1 MRLVRFALW
10 PAGAALGIFVE
21 QAYFGWGDARHW
33 IPDLVTGWS
42 LIACGLVGWSRRPE
56 SRSGALMAA
65 TGFAWF
71 AGNFATADL
80 GPLDWLAAHALYL
93 YRGPLFHL
101 VLSYPRGRLAGRIE
115 RAAVAVGYVA
125 AIVTPAWR
133 SGTTTIVLASLL
145 VGVAGRS
152 YLRAAGRERRERL
165 AALQATA
172 FLGAVLAADA
182 LVRLA
187 VSTPDAKDAT
197 LLANE
202 AALVALAVSLLAGL
216 LRWPWERAEVTDF
229 VVELGEARS
238 GTLRDAL
245 ARALGDPTLELG
257 YWLPESGAYVDAAG
271 YRLELPPAGSARAV
285 TRVERDGQAVA
296 VLVHDP
302 VVLDDPGL
310 VEAVTAAARLA
321 ASNARLQAEVR
332 AQVSELQES
341 RRRLVRAGDEER
353 RRLEERLR
361 EGAEQRLV
369 ALGHVLERASGN
381 TGGRRIAGI
390 ERASDQLARTLADL
404 RDLAGG
410 LHPRTLT
417 EQGLEAALVSLAR
430 RSPVPVELAVPVERR
445 LPAEVEAA
453 AYFICSEALANVAK
467 YASASRV
474 VVRVTADE
482 RAALVEIVDDGVG
495 GADPEHGSGLRGLAD
510 RAEALGGAFRLES
523 PPGGGTRLSAELPL
537 HGEAPSG
544 DGSHRRADPSPRLA

>member
-1 MRLVRFALW
+1 MRLFRFALW
-10 PAGAALGIFVE
+10 PSGAALGILAE
-21 QAYFGWGDARHW
+21 QIYFGLGDARHW
-33 IPDLVTGWS
+33 MPDLVTGWS
-42 LIACGLVGWSRRPE
+42 LIACGLIGWSRRPD

-71 AGNFATADL
+71 AGNFTTAGL

-93 YRGPLFHL
+93 YRGPLVHL

-115 RAAVAVGYVA
+115 RAAVAAGYVA
-125 AIVTPAWR
+125 AFVTPAWR
-133 SGTTTIVLASLL
+133 SWSATIVLASLL

-172 FLGAVLAADA
+172 FLGVVLAADA
-182 LVRLA
+182 LIRIA
-187 VSTPDAKDAT
+187 VSAPEAKDAT

-202 AALVALAVSLLAGL
+202 AALVALAVSLLVGL

-257 YWLPESGAYVDAAG
+257 YWLPASGAYVDAAG
-271 YRLELPPAGSARAV
+271 HRLELPAAGSDRGA

-296 VLVHDP
+296 VLLHDP
-302 VVLDDPGL
+302 AVLDDPGL
-310 VEAVTAAARLA
+310 VEAVAAAARLA

-353 RRLEERLR
+353 RRLEQRLR
-361 EGAEQRLV
+361 DGAERRLV
-369 ALGHVLERASGN
+369 ALEHVLELVSGN
-381 TGGRRIAGI
+381 TSRTRTAEI
-390 ERASDQLARTLADL
+390 ERARAQLARTLADL

-410 LHPRTLT
+410 LHQRALA
-417 EQGLEAALVSLAR
+417 EKGLAAALASLAR
-430 RSPVPVELAVPVERR
+430 RSPVPVELAVLAGP
-445 LPAEVEAA
+445 LSAEVEAA
-453 AYFICSEALANVAK
+453 AYFVCSEALANAAK

-474 VVRVTADE
+474 VVRVTADD

-495 GADPEHGSGLRGLAD
+495 GADPAQGSGLRGLAD
-510 RAEALGGAFRLES
+510 RVEALDGALRLES
-523 PPGGGTRLSAELPL
+523 PPGDGTCLAAELPL
-537 HGEAPSG
+537 
-544 DGSHRRADPSPRLA
+544 RREGP

>member
-10 PAGAALGIFVE
+10 PAGAALGILAE
-21 QAYFGWGDARHW
+21 QLYFGWGDARHW
-33 IPDLVTGWS
+33 VPDLVTGWS
-42 LIACGLVGWSRRPE
+42 LILFGLIGWSRRPE
-56 SRSGALMAA
+56 SRSGPLMAA

-115 RAAVAVGYVA
+115 RAAVAVGYLA

-145 VGVAGRS
+145 LGVAGRS
-152 YLRAAGRERRERL
+152 YLRSAGRERRERL

-202 AALVALAVSLLAGL
+202 AALVVLAVSLLAGL

-257 YWLPESGAYVDAAG
+257 YWLPESDAYVDVAG
-271 YRLELPPAGSARAV
+271 QPLELPAAGSDRAV

-302 VVLDDPGL
+302 AVLDDPGL
-310 VEAVTAAARLA
+310 VEAVAAAARLA

-341 RRRLVRAGDEER
+341 RRRLVWAGDEER
-353 RRLEERLR
+353 RRLEQRLHEAAER
-361 EGAEQRLV
+361 RLV
-369 ALGHVLERASGN
+369 ALGHALERVSGN
-381 TGGRRIAGI
+381 TSRTRTADI
-390 ERASDQLARTLADL
+390 ERARGQLARTLADL
-404 RDLAGG
+404 HDLAGG
-410 LHPRTLT
+410 LHPRALT
-417 EQGLEAALVSLAR
+417 EQGLAAALASLAR
-430 RSPVPVELAVPVERR
+430 RSPVPVELAVPAER

-453 AYFICSEALANVAK
+453 AYFVCSEALANVAK
-467 YASASRV
+467 YASASRA
-474 VVRVTADE
+474 VVRVAADD

-495 GADPEHGSGLRGLAD
+495 GADPAQGSGLRGLAD
-510 RAEALGGAFRLES
+510 RVEALGGQLRLES
-523 PPGGGTRLSAELPL
+523 PPGGGTRLSAELLL

-544 DGSHRRADPSPRLA
+544 DGSHRRADPPPRLG

>member
-1 MRLVRFALW
+1 
-10 PAGAALGIFVE
+10 
-21 QAYFGWGDARHW
+21 
-33 IPDLVTGWS
+33 
-42 LIACGLVGWSRRPE
+42 
-56 SRSGALMAA
+56 MAA

-93 YRGPLFHL
+93 YRGPLVHL
-101 VLSYPRGRLAGRIE
+101 VLSYPRGRLAGRVE

-133 SGTTTIVLASLL
+133 SGTATIVLASLL

-172 FLGAVLAADA
+172 FLGAVLAGDA

-202 AALVALAVSLLAGL
+202 AALVVLAVSLLAGL

-257 YWLPESGAYVDAAG
+257 YWLPETGAYVDVAG
-271 YRLELPPAGSARAV
+271 RPLELPATGSDRAV

-296 VLVHDP
+296 LLVHDP
-302 VVLDDPGL
+302 AVLDDPGL
-310 VEAVTAAARLA
+310 VEAVAAAARLA

-353 RRLEERLR
+353 RRLEQRLR
-361 EGAEQRLV
+361 DGAERRLV
-369 ALGHVLERASGN
+369 ALGHVLERVVGKRESQQDRGN
-381 TGGRRIAGI
+381 
-390 ERASDQLARTLADL
+390 RACQGSAR
-404 RDLAGG
+404 
-410 LHPRTLT
+410 PR
-417 EQGLEAALVSLAR
+417 AC
-430 RSPVPVELAVPVERR
+430 RSPRPRR
-445 LPAEVEAA
+445 GPPPA
-453 AYFICSEALANVAK
+453 
-467 YASASRV
+467 
-474 VVRVTADE
+474 
-482 RAALVEIVDDGVG
+482 G
-495 GADPEHGSGLRGLAD
+495 AD
-510 RAEALGGAFRLES
+510 RARTRGRACFARAEKPGARRAGGAGRA
-523 PPGGGTRLSAELPL
+523 PPGGGRGCRLLRLLGGTRERRQVRVCLTCGRARDCGRSARRWSRSSTTVSAARIPHRALASAGWRTESRRSVAPSASKARPASE
-537 HGEAPSG
+537 HASPPRFPSAVSRAKPSG
-544 DGSHRRADPSPRLA
+544 DVSHRRADPPPRLA

>member
-10 PAGAALGIFVE
+10 PAGAALGILAE

-56 SRSGALMAA
+56 SRSGPLMAA

-71 AGNFATADL
+71 AGNFVTADL

-133 SGTTTIVLASLL
+133 SGTTTLVLASLL

-165 AALQATA
+165 AAFQATA
-172 FLGAVLAADA
+172 FLGAVLAGDA

-187 VSTPDAKDAT
+187 VSTPEAKDAT

-216 LRWPWERAEVTDF
+216 LGWPWERAEVTDF

-257 YWLPESGAYVDAAG
+257 YWLPESGAYVDVAG
-271 YRLELPPAGSARAV
+271 HPLELPPAGSARSV

-302 VVLDDPGL
+302 AVLDDPGL

-321 ASNARLQAEVR
+321 ASNAHLQAEVR

-341 RRRLVRAGDEER
+341 RRRLVWAGDEER
-353 RRLEERLR
+353 RRLEQRLH
-361 EGAEQRLV
+361 EGAERRLV
-369 ALGHVLERASGN
+369 ALGHVLERVSGN
-381 TGGRRIAGI
+381 TSRTRTAEI
-390 ERASDQLARTLADL
+390 ERARGQLVRTLADL
-404 RDLAGG
+404 HDLAGG
-410 LHPRTLT
+410 LHPRALT
-417 EQGLEAALVSLAR
+417 EHGLAAALASLAR
-430 RSPVPVELAVPVERR
+430 RSPVPVELAVPAER

-467 YASASRV
+467 YASASGA
-474 VVRVTADE
+474 VVRVTADD

-495 GADPEHGSGLRGLAD
+495 GADPAQGSGLRGLAD
-510 RAEALGGAFRLES
+510 RVEALDGALRLES
-523 PPGGGTRLSAELPL
+523 PSDGGTRLSAELPL

-544 DGSHRRADPSPRLA
+544 DGSHRRADPPPRLA

>member
-1 MRLVRFALW
+1 MRLFRFALW
-10 PAGAALGIFVE
+10 PAGAALGILAE
-21 QAYFGWGDARHW
+21 RLYFGWGDARHW

-65 TGFAWF
+65 SGFAWF

-133 SGTTTIVLASLL
+133 SGTTTLVLASLL

-165 AALQATA
+165 AAFQATA
-172 FLGAVLAADA
+172 FLGAVLAGDA

-187 VSTPDAKDAT
+187 VSTPEAKDAT

-216 LRWPWERAEVTDF
+216 LGWPWERAEVTDF
-229 VVELGEARS
+229 VVELGESRS

-257 YWLPESGAYVDAAG
+257 YWLPESGAYVDVAG
-271 YRLELPPAGSARAV
+271 HPLELPPAGSDRAV

-302 VVLDDPGL
+302 AVLDDPGL
-310 VEAVTAAARLA
+310 VEAAAAAARLA
-321 ASNARLQAEVR
+321 ASNAHLQAEVR

-353 RRLEERLR
+353 RRLEQRLHQ
-361 EGAEQRLV
+361 GAERRLV
-369 ALGHVLERASGN
+369 ALGHVLERVSGN
-381 TGGRRIAGI
+381 TSRSRTAEI
-390 ERASDQLARTLADL
+390 ERAKGQLARTLADL
-404 RDLAGG
+404 HDLAGG
-410 LHPRTLT
+410 LHPRALT
-417 EQGLEAALVSLAR
+417 EQGLAAALASLAR
-430 RSPVPVELAVPVERR
+430 RSPVPVELAVPAER
-445 LPAEVEAA
+445 LPAEAEAA

-474 VVRVTADE
+474 VVRVTADDH
-482 RAALVEIVDDGVG
+482 AALVEIVDDGVG
-495 GADPEHGSGLRGLAD
+495 GADPAQGSGLRGLAD
-510 RAEALGGAFRLES
+510 RVEALGGALRLES
-523 PPGGGTRLSAELPL
+523 PPDGGTRLAAELPL
-537 HGEAPSG
+537 HGEAPSR
-544 DGSHRRADPSPRLA
+544 DGSHRRADPPPRLA

>member
-1 MRLVRFALW
+1 MRVFRFALW
-10 PAGAALGIFVE
+10 PAGAALGILAE
-21 QAYFGWGDARHW
+21 QVYFGWGDARHW
-33 IPDLVTGWS
+33 VPDLVTGWS
-42 LIACGLVGWSRRPE
+42 LIACGLFGWWRRSD

-65 TGFAWF
+65 TGFMWSS
-71 AGNFATADL
+71 GNFATAGL
-80 GPLDWLAAHALYL
+80 GPLDWLAAHAIYF

-101 VLSYPRGRLAGRIE
+101 VLSYPRGRLAGRLE
-115 RAAVAVGYVA
+115 RTAVALGYVA

-145 VGVAGRS
+145 VGVAGRN

-187 VSTPDAKDAT
+187 VPTPEAKDDT
-197 LLANE
+197 LLAIE
-202 AALVALAVSLLAGL
+202 AALVALAVGLLAGL
-216 LRWPWERAEVTDF
+216 FRWSWERAEVTDF

-245 ARALGDPTLELG
+245 ARALGDPTLEIG
-257 YWLPESGAYVDAAG
+257 YWLPETGAYVDAAG
-271 YRLELPPAGSARAV
+271 RPLDLPAADSARAG
-285 TRVERDGQAVA
+285 TRVERDRQPVA

-302 VVLDDPGL
+302 AVLDDPGL
-310 VEAVTAAARLA
+310 VEAVAAAARLA

-332 AQVSELQES
+332 AQVSELQAS

-353 RRLEERLR
+353 RRLEQRLH
-361 EGAEQRLV
+361 EGAERRLV
-369 ALGHVLERASGN
+369 ALVAVLERATRNG
-381 TGGRRIAGI
+381 IADI
-390 ERASDQLARTLADL
+390 ERARGQLDRTLADL
-404 RDLAGG
+404 EDLAGG

-417 EQGLEAALVSLAR
+417 ENGLAVALASLAH
-430 RSPVPVELAVPVERR
+430 RSLVPVELTVRAER
-445 LPAEVEAA
+445 LPAEVGGA

-474 VVRVTADE
+474 VVSVTKDN

-495 GADPEHGSGLRGLAD
+495 GADPAQGSGLRGLAD
-510 RAEALGGAFRLES
+510 RVEALGGVLHLES
-523 PPGGGTRLSAELPL
+523 APGSGTRLTAEIPL
-537 HGEAPSG
+537 QGEAASA
-544 DGSHRRADPSPRLA
+544 DSSHRRADPPPRLA

>member
-10 PAGAALGIFVE
+10 PAGAALGILAE
-21 QAYFGWGDARHW
+21 QVYFGWGDARHW
-33 IPDLVTGWS
+33 VPDLVTGWS

-56 SRSGALMAA
+56 SRSGPLMAA

-101 VLSYPRGRLAGRIE
+101 VLSYPRGRLAGRVE

-133 SGTTTIVLASLL
+133 SGTTTLVLASLL

-165 AALQATA
+165 AAFQATA
-172 FLGAVLAADA
+172 FLGAVLAGDA

-187 VSTPDAKDAT
+187 VSTPEAKDAT

-202 AALVALAVSLLAGL
+202 AALVALAVSLLGGL
-216 LRWPWERAEVTDF
+216 LGWPWERAEVTDF
-229 VVELGEARS
+229 VVELGESRS

-257 YWLPESGAYVDAAG
+257 YWLPESGAYVDVAG
-271 YRLELPPAGSARAV
+271 HPLELPPAGSDRAV
-285 TRVERDGQAVA
+285 TRVKRDGQAVA

-302 VVLDDPGL
+302 AVLDDPGL
-310 VEAVTAAARLA
+310 VEAVAAAARLA
-321 ASNARLQAEVR
+321 ASNAHLQAEVR

-353 RRLEERLR
+353 RRLEQRLHQ
-361 EGAEQRLV
+361 GAERRLV
-369 ALGHVLERASGN
+369 ALGHVLERVSGN
-381 TGGRRIAGI
+381 TSRSRTAEI
-390 ERASDQLARTLADL
+390 ERARGQLARTLADL
-404 RDLAGG
+404 HDLAGG
-410 LHPRTLT
+410 LHPRALN
-417 EQGLEAALVSLAR
+417 EQGLAAALASLAR
-430 RSPVPVELAVPVERR
+430 RSPVPVELAVPAER

-474 VVRVTADE
+474 VVRVTADDH
-482 RAALVEIVDDGVG
+482 AALVEIVDDGVG
-495 GADPEHGSGLRGLAD
+495 GADPAQGSGLRGLAD
-510 RAEALGGAFRLES
+510 RVEALGGALRLES
-523 PPGGGTRLSAELPL
+523 PPDGGTRLAAELPL
-537 HGEAPSG
+537 HGEAPSR
-544 DGSHRRADPSPRLA
+544 DGSHRRADPPPRLA

>member
-1 MRLVRFALW
+1 MRLFRFALW
-10 PAGAALGIFVE
+10 PAGAALGILAE

-71 AGNFATADL
+71 AGNFATVGP
-80 GPLDWLAAHALYL
+80 GPLDWLAAHGLYL

-101 VLSYPRGRLAGRIE
+101 VLSYPRGRLAGRVE
-115 RAAVAVGYVA
+115 RSAVAVGYVA
-125 AIVTPAWR
+125 AIVTPASR
-133 SGTTTIVLASLL
+133 NGTATIVLASLL

-152 YLRAAGRERRERL
+152 YLRSAGRERRERL

-172 FLGAVLAADA
+172 FLGAVLAGDA

-187 VSTPDAKDAT
+187 VSTPEAKDAT

-202 AALVALAVSLLAGL
+202 AALVALAVSLLVGL

-257 YWLPESGAYVDAAG
+257 YWLPESGAYVDGAG
-271 YRLELPPAGSARAV
+271 RSLELPATGSARSV

-302 VVLDDPGL
+302 AVLDDPGL
-310 VEAVTAAARLA
+310 VEAVAAAARLA

-341 RRRLVRAGDEER
+341 RRRLVQAGDEER
-353 RRLEERLR
+353 RRLEQRLR
-361 EGAEQRLV
+361 EGAERRLV
-369 ALGHVLERASGN
+369 ALDHVLERASGN
-381 TGGRRIAGI
+381 TSRSRTAEI
-390 ERASDQLARTLADL
+390 ERASGQLARALVDL
-404 RDLAGG
+404 HDLARG
-410 LHPRTLT
+410 LHPRALT
-417 EQGLEAALVSLAR
+417 EQGLAAALASLVQ
-430 RSPVPVELAVPVERR
+430 RSPVPVELTVPAGR

-467 YASASRV
+467 YASPSRV
-474 VVRVTADE
+474 VVRVTADG
-482 RAALVEIVDDGVG
+482 RAALVEIFDDGVG
-495 GADPEHGSGLRGLAD
+495 GADPAQGSGLRGLAD
-510 RAEALGGAFRLES
+510 RVEALGGALRLES

-544 DGSHRRADPSPRLA
+544 DGSHRRADPPPRLA

>member
-1 MRLVRFALW
+1 MRLFRFALW
-10 PAGAALGIFVE
+10 PAGAAFGILAE
-21 QAYFGWGDARHW
+21 QVYFGWGDARHW

-42 LIACGLVGWSRRPE
+42 LIASGLVGWSRRPE
-56 SRSGALMAA
+56 SRSGPLMAA

-80 GPLDWLAAHALYL
+80 GPLNWLAAHALYL

-115 RAAVAVGYVA
+115 QSAVALGYVA

-165 AALQATA
+165 AAFQATA
-172 FLGAVLAADA
+172 FLGAVLAGDA
-182 LVRLA
+182 FVRLA
-187 VSTPDAKDAT
+187 VSTPEAKDAT
-197 LLANE
+197 LFANE

-257 YWLPESGAYVDAAG
+257 YWFLESGAYVDAAG
-271 YRLELPPAGSARAV
+271 HRVELPAAGSGRGV

-302 VVLDDPGL
+302 AVLDDPGL
-310 VEAVTAAARLA
+310 VEAVAAAARLA

-353 RRLEERLR
+353 RRLEQRLH
-361 EGAEQRLV
+361 EGAERRLV
-369 ALGHVLERASGN
+369 ALGQVLERASGN
-381 TGGRRIAGI
+381 TSRTRTAEI
-390 ERASDQLARTLADL
+390 ERASRQLARALADL
-404 RDLAGG
+404 HDLARG

-417 EQGLEAALVSLAR
+417 EQGLEAALASLAR
-430 RSPVPVELAVPVERR
+430 RSAVPVELAVPAER

-467 YASASRV
+467 YASPSRV
-474 VVRVTADE
+474 VVRVTADG
-482 RAALVEIVDDGVG
+482 RAALVEIFDDGVG
-495 GADPEHGSGLRGLAD
+495 GADPAQGSGLRGLAD
-510 RAEALGGAFRLES
+510 RVEALDGTLRLES
-523 PPGGGTRLSAELPL
+523 PPGGGTCLAAELPL
-537 HGEAPSG
+537 RGE
-544 DGSHRRADPSPRLA
+544 GS

>member
-10 PAGAALGIFVE
+10 PAGAALGILAE
-21 QAYFGWGDARHW
+21 QVYFGWGDARHW
-33 IPDLVTGWS
+33 VPDLVTGWS

-56 SRSGALMAA
+56 SRSGPLMAA

-71 AGNFATADL
+71 AGNFASADL

-101 VLSYPRGRLAGRIE
+101 VLSYPRGRLAGRVE

-133 SGTTTIVLASLL
+133 SGTTTLVLASLL

-165 AALQATA
+165 AAFQATA
-172 FLGAVLAADA
+172 FLGAVLAGDA

-187 VSTPDAKDAT
+187 VSTPEAKDAT

-202 AALVALAVSLLAGL
+202 AALVALAVSLLGGL
-216 LRWPWERAEVTDF
+216 LGWPWERAEVTDF
-229 VVELGEARS
+229 VVELGESRS

-257 YWLPESGAYVDAAG
+257 YWLPESGAYVDVAG
-271 YRLELPPAGSARAV
+271 HPLELPPAGSDRAV
-285 TRVERDGQAVA
+285 TRVKRDGQAVA

-302 VVLDDPGL
+302 AVLDDPGL
-310 VEAVTAAARLA
+310 VEAVAAAARLA
-321 ASNARLQAEVR
+321 ASNAHLQAEVR

-353 RRLEERLR
+353 RRLEQRLHQ
-361 EGAEQRLV
+361 GAERRLV
-369 ALGHVLERASGN
+369 ALGHVLERVSGN
-381 TGGRRIAGI
+381 TSRSRTAEI
-390 ERASDQLARTLADL
+390 ERARGQLARTLADL
-404 RDLAGG
+404 HDLAGG
-410 LHPRTLT
+410 LHPRALN
-417 EQGLEAALVSLAR
+417 EQGLAAALASLAR
-430 RSPVPVELAVPVERR
+430 RSPVPVELAVPAER
-445 LPAEVEAA
+445 LPAEVGAA

-474 VVRVTADE
+474 VVRVTADDH
-482 RAALVEIVDDGVG
+482 AALVEIVDDGVG
-495 GADPEHGSGLRGLAD
+495 GADPAQGSGLRGLAD
-510 RAEALGGAFRLES
+510 RVEALGGALRLES
-523 PPGGGTRLSAELPL
+523 PPDGGTRLAAELPL
-537 HGEAPSG
+537 HGEAPSR
-544 DGSHRRADPSPRLA
+544 DGSHRRADPPPRLA

>member
-1 MRLVRFALW
+1 MRLFRFALW
-10 PAGAALGIFVE
+10 PAGAALGILAE
-21 QAYFGWGDARHW
+21 QLYFGWGDARHW
-33 IPDLVTGWS
+33 VPDLVTGWS
-42 LIACGLVGWSRRPE
+42 LIACGLIGWSRRPE

-115 RAAVAVGYVA
+115 RAAVAVGYAA

-152 YLRAAGRERRERL
+152 YLRSAGRERRERL
-165 AALQATA
+165 VALQATA

-257 YWLPESGAYVDAAG
+257 YWLSESGAYVDGAG
-271 YRLELPPAGSARAV
+271 HPLELPAARSNRAV

-302 VVLDDPGL
+302 AVLDDPGL
-310 VEAVTAAARLA
+310 VEAVAAAARLA

-341 RRRLVRAGDEER
+341 RRRLVRAGDEAR
-353 RRLEERLR
+353 RRLEQRLHG
-361 EGAEQRLV
+361 GAERRLV
-369 ALGHVLERASGN
+369 ALGQVLERASGN
-381 TGGRRIAGI
+381 TSRSGAAEI
-390 ERASDQLARTLADL
+390 ERASGQLARTLTDL
-404 RDLAGG
+404 HDLAGG
-410 LHPRTLT
+410 LHPRALT
-417 EQGLEAALVSLAR
+417 EKGLAAALASLVR
-430 RSPVPVELAVPVERR
+430 GSPVPVELRVPAER

-482 RAALVEIVDDGVG
+482 RRALVEVVDDGVG
-495 GADPEHGSGLRGLAD
+495 GADPAHGSGLRGLAD
-510 RAEALGGAFRLES
+510 RAEALGGTLGLES
-523 PPGGGTRLSAELPL
+523 PPDGGTRLSAELPVY
-537 HGEAPSG
+537 GEA
-544 DGSHRRADPSPRLA
+544 R

>member
-1 MRLVRFALW
+1 MRRFWLVLW
-10 PAGAALGIFVE
+10 PGGAALGILAE
-21 QAYFGWGDARHW
+21 QVYFGWGDARHW
-33 IPDLVTGWS
+33 VPDLLTGWS
-42 LIACGLVGWSRRPE
+42 LIACGLIGWSRRPD

-80 GPLDWLAAHALYL
+80 GPLDWLAVHALYL

-101 VLSYPRGRLAGRIE
+101 VLSYPRGRLAGRAE
-115 RAAVAVGYVA
+115 RAAVALGYVA

-133 SGTTTIVLASLL
+133 SGTATIVLASLL

-172 FLGAVLAADA
+172 FLGAVLAGDA
-182 LVRLA
+182 FVRLA
-187 VSTPDAKDAT
+187 VSTPEAKDAT

-202 AALVALAVSLLAGL
+202 AALVALAVSPLPRL

-271 YRLELPPAGSARAV
+271 RPLELPAAGSDRGV

-296 VLVHDP
+296 VLVHDSS
-302 VVLDDPGL
+302 VLDDPGL
-310 VEAVTAAARLA
+310 VEAVAAAARLA

-341 RRRLVRAGDEER
+341 RRRLVRVGDEER
-353 RRLEERLR
+353 RRLEQRLH
-361 EGAEQRLV
+361 EGAERRLV
-369 ALGHVLERASGN
+369 ALGQVLERAGGSASGSG
-381 TGGRRIAGI
+381 TAEI
-390 ERASDQLARTLADL
+390 ERARGQLGRTLADL
-404 RDLAGG
+404 HDLARG
-410 LHPRTLT
+410 LHPRALS
-417 EQGLEAALVSLAR
+417 ESGLAAALASLAR
-430 RSPVPVELAVPVERR
+430 RSPVPVELAVPAER

-474 VVRVTADE
+474 VVRVSADE

-495 GADPEHGSGLRGLAD
+495 GADPAQGSGLRGLAD
-510 RAEALGGAFRLES
+510 RVEALGGQLRLES
-523 PPGGGTRLSAELPL
+523 EPGGGTCLSAEIPL
-537 HGEAPSG
+537 RGGA
-544 DGSHRRADPSPRLA
+544 R

>member
-1 MRLVRFALW
+1 MRLFRFALW
-10 PAGAALGIFVE
+10 PAGAALGILAE
-21 QAYFGWGDARHW
+21 QLYFGWGDARHW

-56 SRSGALMAA
+56 SRSGPLMAA

-71 AGNFATADL
+71 AGNFATANL

-101 VLSYPRGRLAGRIE
+101 VLSYPRGRLAGRLE

-125 AIVTPAWR
+125 AILTPAWR

-187 VSTPDAKDAT
+187 VSTPDAKDVT

-216 LRWPWERAEVTDF
+216 LRWPWERAEVTDL

-257 YWLPESGAYVDAAG
+257 YWFPESGAYVDAAG
-271 YRLELPPAGSARAV
+271 RSLELPAADSARAV

-296 VLVHDP
+296 ALVHDP
-302 VVLDDPGL
+302 AVLDDPGL
-310 VEAVTAAARLA
+310 VEAVAAAARLA

-353 RRLEERLR
+353 RRLEQRLR
-361 EGAEQRLV
+361 EGAERRLV
-369 ALGHVLERASGN
+369 ALGHVLERVSGN
-381 TGGRRIAGI
+381 TSRTRTAEI
-390 ERASDQLARTLADL
+390 ERASGQLARALADL
-404 RDLAGG
+404 HDLARG
-410 LHPRTLT
+410 LHPRALT
-417 EQGLEAALVSLAR
+417 EQGLAAALASLAR
-430 RSPVPVELAVPVERR
+430 RSPVPVELAVPAGR

-453 AYFICSEALANVAK
+453 AYFICSEALANATK
-467 YASASRV
+467 YASASRA
-474 VVRVTADE
+474 VVRVTADD
-482 RAALVEIVDDGVG
+482 RAALVEIFDDGVG
-495 GADPEHGSGLRGLAD
+495 GADPAQGSGLRGLAD
-510 RAEALGGAFRLES
+510 RVEALGGQLRLES
-523 PPGGGTRLSAELPL
+523 PPAVGTRLSADIPL
-537 HGEAPSG
+537 RGEA
-544 DGSHRRADPSPRLA
+544 R

>member
-1 MRLVRFALW
+1 MRLFRFALW
-10 PAGAALGIFVE
+10 PSGAALGILAE
-21 QAYFGWGDARHW
+21 QIYFGLGDARHW
-33 IPDLVTGWS
+33 VPDLVTGWS
-42 LIACGLVGWSRRPE
+42 LIACGLIGWSRRPD

-71 AGNFATADL
+71 AGNFTTAGL
-80 GPLDWLAAHALYL
+80 GPVDWLAAHALYL
-93 YRGPLFHL
+93 YRGPLVHL

-115 RAAVAVGYVA
+115 RAAVAAGYVA
-125 AIVTPAWR
+125 AFVTPAWR
-133 SGTTTIVLASLL
+133 SWSATIVLASLL

-172 FLGAVLAADA
+172 FLGVVLAADA
-182 LVRLA
+182 LIRIA
-187 VSTPDAKDAT
+187 VSAPEAKDAT

-202 AALVALAVSLLAGL
+202 AALVALAVSLLVGL

-257 YWLPESGAYVDAAG
+257 YWLPASGAYVDAAG
-271 YRLELPPAGSARAV
+271 HRLELPTAGSDRGA

-296 VLVHDP
+296 VLLHDP
-302 VVLDDPGL
+302 AVLDDPGL
-310 VEAVTAAARLA
+310 VEAVAAAARLA

-353 RRLEERLR
+353 RRLEQRLR
-361 EGAEQRLV
+361 EGAERRLV
-369 ALGHVLERASGN
+369 ALERVLELVSGN
-381 TGGRRIAGI
+381 TSRTRIAEI
-390 ERASDQLARTLADL
+390 ERARAQLARTLADL

-410 LHPRTLT
+410 LHPRALA
-417 EQGLEAALVSLAR
+417 EKGLAAALASLAR
-430 RSPVPVELAVPVERR
+430 GSPVPVELAVLAGP
-445 LPAEVEAA
+445 LSAEVEAA
-453 AYFICSEALANVAK
+453 AYFVCSEALANAAK

-474 VVRVTADE
+474 VVRVTADD

-495 GADPEHGSGLRGLAD
+495 GADPAQGSGLRGLAD
-510 RAEALGGAFRLES
+510 RVEALDGALRLES
-523 PPGGGTRLSAELPL
+523 PPGDGTCLAAELPL
-537 HGEAPSG
+537 
-544 DGSHRRADPSPRLA
+544 RREGP

>member
-1 MRLVRFALW
+1 MRLFRFALW
-10 PAGAALGIFVE
+10 PAGAALGILAE
-21 QAYFGWGDARHW
+21 QLYFGWGDARHW
-33 IPDLVTGWS
+33 VPDLVTGWS
-42 LIACGLVGWSRRPE
+42 LIACGLIGWSRRPE

-125 AIVTPAWR
+125 ALVTPAWR

-145 VGVAGRS
+145 VGLAGRS

-182 LVRLA
+182 LLRLA

-202 AALVALAVSLLAGL
+202 AALVVLAVSLLAAL

-238 GTLRDAL
+238 GTLRDEL
-245 ARALGDPTLELG
+245 ARALGDPTLDLG
-257 YWLPESGAYVDAAG
+257 YWLPESGAYVDVAG
-271 YRLELPPAGSARAV
+271 RPLELPAPGSERGV
-285 TRVERDGQAVA
+285 TRVERDGQPVA

-302 VVLDDPGL
+302 AVLDDPGL
-310 VEAVTAAARLA
+310 AEAVAAAARLA
-321 ASNARLQAEVR
+321 ATNVRLQVEVR

-341 RRRLVRAGDEER
+341 RRRLVRAGHEER
-353 RRLEERLR
+353 RRLEQRLHD
-361 EGAEQRLV
+361 GAERRLV
-369 ALGHVLERASGN
+369 ALEHVLERAAGN
-381 TGGRRIAGI
+381 ASRTGIAEI
-390 ERASDQLARTLADL
+390 ERARGQLGRTLADL

-410 LHPRTLT
+410 LHPRALT
-417 EQGLEAALVSLAR
+417 EHGLADALASLAR
-430 RSPVPVELAVPVERR
+430 RSPVPAELTVPAER
-445 LPAEVEAA
+445 LPAEVEGA

-474 VVRVTADE
+474 IVRVTADDS
-482 RAALVEIVDDGVG
+482 AALVEIVDDGVG
-495 GADPEHGSGLRGLAD
+495 GADPAQGSGLRGLAD
-510 RAEALGGAFRLES
+510 RVGALGGQLRLES
-523 PPGGGTRLSAELPL
+523 PPGGGTRISAELPL
-537 HGEAPSG
+537 HGEPASG
-544 DGSHRRADPSPRLA
+544 NVSHRRADPPPRLA

>member
-1 MRLVRFALW
+1 MRLFRFALW
-10 PAGAALGIFVE
+10 PAGAALGILAE
-21 QAYFGWGDARHW
+21 RLYFGWGDGRHW

-101 VLSYPRGRLAGRIE
+101 ALSYPRGRLAGRIE

-152 YLRAAGRERRERL
+152 YLRSAGRERRERL
-165 AALQATA
+165 AALQATT

-182 LVRLA
+182 LVRFA
-187 VSTPDAKDAT
+187 VSTEEAKDAT

-271 YRLELPPAGSARAV
+271 RSLELPAAGSARAV

-302 VVLDDPGL
+302 AVLDDPGL
-310 VEAVTAAARLA
+310 VEAVAAAARLA

-353 RRLEERLR
+353 RRLEQRLR
-361 EGAEQRLV
+361 EGAERRLV

-381 TGGRRIAGI
+381 TNRTRTAEI
-390 ERASDQLARTLADL
+390 ERARDQLARALADL
-404 RDLAGG
+404 HDLARG

-417 EQGLEAALVSLAR
+417 EQGLEAALASLAR
-430 RSPVPVELAVPVERR
+430 RSPVPVELAVPAER

-453 AYFICSEALANVAK
+453 AYFICSEALANIAK

-474 VVRVTADE
+474 VVRVTADD

-495 GADPEHGSGLRGLAD
+495 GADPAQGSGLRGLAD
-510 RAEALGGAFRLES
+510 RVEALGGALRLES

-544 DGSHRRADPSPRLA
+544 DGSHRRADPPPRLA

>member
-1 MRLVRFALW
+1 MRLFRFALW
-10 PAGAALGIFVE
+10 PSGAALGILAE
-21 QAYFGWGDARHW
+21 QIYFGLGDARHW
-33 IPDLVTGWS
+33 VPDLVTGWS
-42 LIACGLVGWSRRPE
+42 LIACGLIGWSRRPD
-56 SRSGALMAA
+56 SRSGVLMAA

-71 AGNFATADL
+71 AGNFATAGL
-80 GPLDWLAAHALYL
+80 GPLDWLAGHALYL
-93 YRGPLFHL
+93 YRGPLVQL

-115 RAAVAVGYVA
+115 RAAVALGYLA
-125 AIVTPAWR
+125 AIVTPAGR

-152 YLRAAGRERRERL
+152 YLHAAGRERRERL

-172 FLGAVLAADA
+172 FLGAVLAGDA

-187 VSTPDAKDAT
+187 VSTPEAKDAT

-202 AALVALAVSLLAGL
+202 AVLVALAVSLLAGL

-257 YWLPESGAYVDAAG
+257 YWFPESGAYVDAAG
-271 YRLELPPAGSARAV
+271 YRLELPTAGSARAV

-353 RRLEERLR
+353 RRLEQRLR
-361 EGAEQRLV
+361 EGAERRLV
-369 ALGHVLERASGN
+369 ALEHVLERASGN
-381 TGGRRIAGI
+381 ASRSRTAET
-390 ERASDQLARTLADL
+390 ERASAQLARALADL
-404 RDLAGG
+404 NDLARG
-410 LHPRTLT
+410 LHPRALA
-417 EQGLEAALVSLAR
+417 EKGLAAALASLAR
-430 RSPVPVELAVPVERR
+430 RSPVPVELAVLAGP
-445 LPAEVEAA
+445 LSAEVEAA
-453 AYFICSEALANVAK
+453 AYFVCSEALANAAK

-474 VVRVTADE
+474 VVRVTADD

-495 GADPEHGSGLRGLAD
+495 GADPAQGSGLRGLAD
-510 RAEALGGAFRLES
+510 RGEALGGALRLDS
-523 PPGGGTRLSAELPL
+523 PPGGGTCLSAEIPL
-537 HGEAPSG
+537 RGG
-544 DGSHRRADPSPRLA
+544 PR

>member
-1 MRLVRFALW
+1 MRRFQLALW
-10 PAGAALGIFVE
+10 PAGAALGILAERV
-21 QAYFGWGDARHW
+21 YFGWGDPRHW
-33 IPDLVTGWS
+33 VPDLVTGWS
-42 LIACGLVGWSRRPE
+42 LIACGLIGWSRRPE

-80 GPLDWLAAHALYL
+80 GPLGWLGAHGLYL

-115 RAAVAVGYVA
+115 RSAVAVGYVA

-182 LVRLA
+182 LVRLT

-202 AALVALAVSLLAGL
+202 AALVALALSLLAGL
-216 LRWPWERAEVTDF
+216 LGWPWERAEVTDF

-257 YWLPESGAYVDAAG
+257 YWLPESGAYIDLAG
-271 YRLELPPAGSARAV
+271 RPLELPAAGSDRSV

-302 VVLDDPGL
+302 AVLDDPGL
-310 VEAVTAAARLA
+310 VEAVAAAARLA

-353 RRLEERLR
+353 RRLEQRLR
-361 EGAEQRLV
+361 EGAERRLV
-369 ALGHVLERASGN
+369 ALEQVLERVSGN
-381 TGGRRIAGI
+381 TSRSRTAEI
-390 ERASDQLARTLADL
+390 ERARAQLARALADL
-404 RDLAGG
+404 HDLAGG
-410 LHPRTLT
+410 LHPRVLT
-417 EQGLEAALVSLAR
+417 EHGLAAALASLAR
-430 RSPVPVELAVPVERR
+430 RSPVPVELTVSAER

-474 VVRVTADE
+474 IVRVTADDH
-482 RAALVEIVDDGVG
+482 AALVEIVDDGVG
-495 GADPEHGSGLRGLAD
+495 GADPAHGSGLRGLAD
-510 RAEALGGAFRLES
+510 RAEALGGAFRLDS

-537 HGEAPSG
+537 PGEG
-544 DGSHRRADPSPRLA
+544 Q

>member
-1 MRLVRFALW
+1 MRLFRFALW
-10 PAGAALGIFVE
+10 PAGAALGILAE
-21 QAYFGWGDARHW
+21 QVYVGWGDARHW
-33 IPDLVTGWS
+33 VPDLVTGWS

-56 SRSGALMAA
+56 SRSGPLMAA

-71 AGNFATADL
+71 AGNFASADL

-101 VLSYPRGRLAGRIE
+101 VLSYPRGRLAGRVE

-133 SGTTTIVLASLL
+133 SGTTTLVLASLL

-165 AALQATA
+165 AAFQATA
-172 FLGAVLAADA
+172 FLGAVLAGDA

-187 VSTPDAKDAT
+187 VSTPEAKDAT

-202 AALVALAVSLLAGL
+202 AALVALAVSLLGGL
-216 LRWPWERAEVTDF
+216 LGWPWERAEVTDF
-229 VVELGEARS
+229 VVELGESRS

-257 YWLPESGAYVDAAG
+257 YWLPESGAYVDVAG
-271 YRLELPPAGSARAV
+271 HPLELPPAGSDRAV
-285 TRVERDGQAVA
+285 TRVKRDGQAVA

-302 VVLDDPGL
+302 AVLDDPGL
-310 VEAVTAAARLA
+310 VEAVAAAARLA
-321 ASNARLQAEVR
+321 ASNAHLQAEVR

-353 RRLEERLR
+353 RRLEQRLHQ
-361 EGAEQRLV
+361 GAERRLV
-369 ALGHVLERASGN
+369 ALGHVLERVSGN
-381 TGGRRIAGI
+381 TSRSRTAEI
-390 ERASDQLARTLADL
+390 ERARGQLARTLADL
-404 RDLAGG
+404 HDLAGG
-410 LHPRTLT
+410 LHPRALN
-417 EQGLEAALVSLAR
+417 EQGLAAALASLAR
-430 RSPVPVELAVPVERR
+430 RSPVPVELAVPAER
-445 LPAEVEAA
+445 LPAEVGAA

-474 VVRVTADE
+474 VVRVTADDH
-482 RAALVEIVDDGVG
+482 AALVEIVDDGVG
-495 GADPEHGSGLRGLAD
+495 GADPAQGSGLRGLAD
-510 RAEALGGAFRLES
+510 RVEALGGALRLES
-523 PPGGGTRLSAELPL
+523 PPDGGTRLAAELPL
-537 HGEAPSG
+537 HGEAPSR
-544 DGSHRRADPSPRLA
+544 DGSHRRADPPPRLA

>member
-1 MRLVRFALW
+1 MRRFRLVLW
-10 PAGAALGIFVE
+10 PAGAALGILAE
-21 QAYFGWGDARHW
+21 QLYFGWGDARHW

-42 LIACGLVGWSRRPE
+42 LIACGLVGWSRRSE

-71 AGNFATADL
+71 AGNFATAGL
-80 GPLDWLAAHALYL
+80 GSLDWLAAHALYL

-115 RAAVAVGYVA
+115 RAAVAVGYLA

-145 VGVAGRS
+145 LGVAGRS

-187 VSTPDAKDAT
+187 VSTPEAKDAT

-271 YRLELPPAGSARAV
+271 RPLELPAAGSARAV

-302 VVLDDPGL
+302 AVLDDPGL
-310 VEAVTAAARLA
+310 VEAVAAAARLA

-353 RRLEERLR
+353 RRLEQRLH
-361 EGAEQRLV
+361 EGAERRLV
-369 ALGHVLERASGN
+369 ALGHVLGRVSGNASRSRIAETERA
-381 TGGRRIAGI
+381 
-390 ERASDQLARTLADL
+390 RAQLARALADL
-404 RDLAGG
+404 HDLAGG
-410 LHPRTLT
+410 LHPRALT
-417 EQGLEAALVSLAR
+417 EHGLEAALASLAR
-430 RSPVPVELAVPVERR
+430 RSPVPVELAVPAGR
-445 LPAEVEAA
+445 LSAEVEAA
-453 AYFICSEALANVAK
+453 AYFVCSEAFANVAK

-474 VVRVTADE
+474 VVRVTADD

-495 GADPEHGSGLRGLAD
+495 GADPARGSGLRGLAD
-510 RAEALGGAFRLES
+510 RAEALGGALSLAS
-523 PPGGGTRLSAELPL
+523 PPGGGTRLAAELPL
-537 HGEAPSG
+537 RGEA
-544 DGSHRRADPSPRLA
+544 R

>member
-1 MRLVRFALW
+1 
-10 PAGAALGIFVE
+10 
-21 QAYFGWGDARHW
+21 
-33 IPDLVTGWS
+33 
-42 LIACGLVGWSRRPE
+42 
-56 SRSGALMAA
+56 MAA

-71 AGNFATADL
+71 AGNFTTAGL

-93 YRGPLFHL
+93 YRGPLVHL

-115 RAAVAVGYVA
+115 RAAVAAGYVA
-125 AIVTPAWR
+125 AFVTPAWR
-133 SGTTTIVLASLL
+133 SWSATIVLASLL

-172 FLGAVLAADA
+172 FLGVVLAADA
-182 LVRLA
+182 LIRIA
-187 VSTPDAKDAT
+187 VSAPEAKDAT

-202 AALVALAVSLLAGL
+202 AALVALAVSLLVGL

-257 YWLPESGAYVDAAG
+257 YWLPASGAYVDAAG
-271 YRLELPPAGSARAV
+271 HRLELPAAGSDRGA

-296 VLVHDP
+296 VLLHDP
-302 VVLDDPGL
+302 AVLDDPGL
-310 VEAVTAAARLA
+310 VEAVAAAARLA

-353 RRLEERLR
+353 RRLEQRLR
-361 EGAEQRLV
+361 DGAERRLV
-369 ALGHVLERASGN
+369 ALEHVLELVSGN
-381 TGGRRIAGI
+381 TSRTRTAEI
-390 ERASDQLARTLADL
+390 ERARAQLARTLADL

-410 LHPRTLT
+410 LHQRALA
-417 EQGLEAALVSLAR
+417 EKGLAAALASLAR
-430 RSPVPVELAVPVERR
+430 RSPVPVELAVLAGP
-445 LPAEVEAA
+445 LSAEVEAA
-453 AYFICSEALANVAK
+453 AYFVCSEALANAAK

-474 VVRVTADE
+474 VVRVTADD

-495 GADPEHGSGLRGLAD
+495 GADPAQGSGLRGLAD
-510 RAEALGGAFRLES
+510 RVEALDGALRLES
-523 PPGGGTRLSAELPL
+523 PPGDGTCLAAELPL
-537 HGEAPSG
+537 
-544 DGSHRRADPSPRLA
+544 RREGP